1 MANDPRADDPT
12 ATEDGD
18 DPAAIAGRQA
28 PAQRVLPEAD
38 DGAADGTA
46 ASGARSAAGDS
57 PPPGGPSVE
66 AVAAF
71 LASHPTFLA
80 DHPDLLETLI
90 LPEQRSPE
98 GVVDLRGHLLQRQR
112 DDIDRLKRQQ
122 RAIVSATR
130 ANLNT
135 QHRIH
140 SAILFLLDA
149 ESFEQLIQAIGTDL
163 AVLLDLDAAV
173 LSVEGD
179 GASAPPP
186 LHSGVRVLPPGTI
199 GALLGDSDHRLEGDI
214 EGDGTIFGPAFG
226 MVKSQALIR
235 LDVSSA
241 TPPALL
247 ALGSRDPEMFQAGM
261 RTELMG
267 FLAHVLERCI
277 RAWLDLPR

>member
-12 ATEDGD
+12 AVGDGD
-18 DPAAIAGRQA
+18 DPTAIAGRQA
-28 PAQRVLPEAD
+28 PAQRVTPEVEA
-38 DGAADGTA
+38 AADHPDGP
-46 ASGARSAAGDS
+46 GD
-57 PPPGGPSVE
+57 PPPSSAPTAE
-66 AVAAF
+66 AVAAY
-71 LASHPTFLA
+71 LAAHPTFLA

-90 LPEQRSPE
+90 LPDQRSQD

-135 QHRIH
+135 QQRIH

-179 GASAPPP
+179 AEGDPPP
-186 LHSGVRVLPPGTI
+186 LRSGVRVLPPGTI
-199 GALLGDSDHRLEGDI
+199 GALLGDGDHRLDGDVEGD
-214 EGDGTIFGPAFG
+214 EAIFGPAAG
-226 MVKSQALIR
+226 LVRSQALIR
-235 LDVSSA
+235 LTVSSQ

-267 FLAHVLERCI
+267 FLAQVLERCI
-277 RAWLDLPR
+277 RTWLDLPR

>member
-12 ATEDGD
+12 AAGDDD

-28 PAQRVLPEAD
+28 PAQRITP
-38 DGAADGTA
+38 DGEAADA
-46 ASGARSAAGDS
+46 AAARAEAGDA
-57 PPPGGPSVE
+57 PAAAAPSAE

-90 LPEQRSPE
+90 LPDQRGAD

-112 DDIDRLKRQQ
+112 DEIDRLKRQQ

-135 QHRIH
+135 QQRIH

-163 AVLLDLDAAV
+163 SVLLDLDAAV

-179 GASAPPP
+179 GEGEPPP
-186 LHSGVRVLPPGTI
+186 LRTGVRVLPPGTI
-199 GALLGDSDHRLEGDI
+199 GALLGEDDHRLDGGI
-214 EGDGTIFGPAFG
+214 EGEEAIFGPAAG
-226 MVKSQALIR
+226 LVKSQALIR

-267 FLAHVLERCI
+267 FLARVLERCI